1 MLFRSLSPAG
11 VRKLYTLY
19 DDKICTG
26 EEAAESLNLLSAK
39 IRAAGYRV
47 AVSKGDVRR

>member
-1 MLFRSLSPAG
+1 MPNLSPVQ

-26 EEAAESLNLLSAK
+26 EEAAQCRHCLEQ
-39 IRAAGYRV
+39 RVQAAGYQIVTDIGHVKREV
-47 AVSKGDVRR
+47 